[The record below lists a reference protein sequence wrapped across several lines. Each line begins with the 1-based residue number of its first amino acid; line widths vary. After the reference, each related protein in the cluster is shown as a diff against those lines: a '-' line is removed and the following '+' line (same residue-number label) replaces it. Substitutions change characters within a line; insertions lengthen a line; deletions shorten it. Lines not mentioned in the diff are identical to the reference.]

1 MLAGRCDVCFH
12 SRDINLG
19 QRYGSVFISL
29 LWSDGCQQM
38 ILSDGCGVLPVWGRP
53 AGAGVLAAWPGG
65 HVWRGLVG
73 RVLAALSHHPE
84 SANSL
89 STDCWRWTV
98 EVSWL
103 PIGQSVSYSWQQ
115 PADWVER
122 GRTFGRGP
130 PFCHCSGPWGI
141 SMMMEW
147 CTLEQ
152 PQFLHH
158 YPRGSQ
164 HGKGQPRQ
172 PATGDS

>member
-1 MLAGRCDVCFH
+1 MDVGSCQCWGGQ
-12 SRDINLG
+12 LG
-19 QRYGSVFISL
+19 QGCWLPGQVAMFGGGWWGEFWLPSVTTQN
-29 LWSDGCQQM
+29 QQ
-38 ILSDGCGVLPVWGRP
+38 IHSPLP
-53 AGAGVLAAWPGG
+53 
-65 HVWRGLVG
+65 
-73 RVLAALSHHPE
+73 
-84 SANSL
+84 
-89 STDCWRWTV
+89 DCWRWTV

-103 PIGQSVSYSWQQ
+103 PIGQSVPYSWQQ

-130 PFCHCSGPWGI
+130 PFCHCSGPWGV